1 MCLHSW
7 SHQGPHD
14 PSNGTIFTLN
24 PHWGRVA
31 TGETKSL
38 ASMHVGVTSV
48 VSNSLQPC
56 GLWSTRLLCHWG
68 FPGKN
73 TGVYSPILVAIPFQ
87 NTILT
92 AAIAANPPEYW
103 CCQNPC
109 DPSSCTTSAPGP
121 HRGKHKLFRVASGAN
136 PSRRPKCRGGNKTTV
151 ETQGQCG

>member
-87 NTILT
+87 RTIFPAGKVWQPLVCFLFLESVSVLFVHLFLALPT
-92 AAIAANPPEYW
+92 
-103 CCQNPC
+103 
-109 DPSSCTTSAPGP
+109 SSARKP
-121 HRGKHKLFRVASGAN
+121 L
-136 PSRRPKCRGGNKTTV
+136 NK
-151 ETQGQCG
+151 